1 MNTTTTIE
9 EEVSLMSTI
18 AVGPGFG
25 STRSTVRRPVRG
37 SVAAPVQVR
46 LTRRGRLVLL
56 VAFVGIALAA
66 LMAFGGQSAAT
77 GEAGAPVETRTIV
90 VTEGD
95 TLWAIASEVAA
106 PGEVRA
112 MIHQIQELN
121 ALSSASLA
129 QGQTLAVPVG

>member
-18 AVGPGFG
+18 AVGHGFG
-25 STRSTVRRPVRG
+25 FTRSNVRRPVRG
-37 SVAAPVQVR
+37 SVAAPAQVR

-129 QGQTLAVPVG
+129 QGQALAVPVG